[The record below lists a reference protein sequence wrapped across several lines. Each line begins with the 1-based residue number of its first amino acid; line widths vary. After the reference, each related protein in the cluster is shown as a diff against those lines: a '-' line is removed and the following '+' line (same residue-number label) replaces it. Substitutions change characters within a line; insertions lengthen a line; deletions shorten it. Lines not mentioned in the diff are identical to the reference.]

1 MSDDRGV
8 LVLSESKSE
17 RNRSSLSPGPGPSL
31 GPFAW
36 KRMESEE
43 EMHENLRIQFK
54 ALQEQQ
60 HKRLQKQL
68 EKKRE
73 KQVSLKEGGN
83 DPKLTFGIQNELN
96 LLREGGQPAKDTFSQ
111 RLLEEE
117 IEQLHEQLREIVDE
131 NGRLYKL
138 VKEKDFEIKHLK
150 KKIEED
156 RWAFTGTAGV
166 AGDVIATKV
175 VELSKKNRDLTAET
189 ESEKTRVKQLNNRV
203 RDLEKELQTAL
214 AKIQT
219 QGGRDSVTK
228 QFNPKTT
235 EGIVVENPEMKTL
248 QDKLASA
255 NFKMVEYRNQIQTIK
270 QELKIA
276 QKVLASEVGED
287 INIQQLFNSPGTW
300 RGRAQQILVLQSKIR
315 ELENQLGT
323 TRNRSNNNE
332 EEMRNHSETKKFSA
346 QEKNLLKIR
355 ILEKEKKDALEKL
368 TSERDSLQKDYE
380 DLKRKCDGIKSRNK
394 VLSNEIKTLK
404 SQIAT
409 LIEKGKHDDEL
420 IDALMS
426 QLKQLQ
432 DILSKLSHQDE
443 RAKET
448 QQNLDQQLSIEAQKN
463 SCIIAQ
469 LRNMVAEREA
479 KVRELEEEI
488 GHLTLQHVQNKDRSE
503 DSNLMDGSALSSKFF
518 EEPNFNLLKPPS
530 SAGDQVGRVGPSR
543 TVSSLGH
550 TLVESSITQPSLP
563 SPNMSPRRPSE
574 MDFTEL
580 KRSQAQIMEYKTLLQ
595 SAEVERDRLSEF
607 VAVLQKRVDEGNN
620 KLLETDR
627 KLQEERHRCVVLE
640 QQLEKTKMDTGKPS
654 TSQKATTRT
663 KSGLSANNAR
673 HNLNVSE
680 RRDMSLSQLS
690 EVPLESQV
698 EELTSRLLIQAEENE
713 ALKTAMSNI
722 LKVKEED
729 YRLYH
734 ETMSQVKQIFL
745 QALRQQQMEKN

>member
-543 TVSSLGH
+543 
-550 TLVESSITQPSLP
+550 
-563 SPNMSPRRPSE
+563 PSE

>member
-1 MSDDRGV
+1 
-8 LVLSESKSE
+8 
-17 RNRSSLSPGPGPSL
+17 
-31 GPFAW
+31 
-36 KRMESEE
+36 MESEE
-43 EMHENLRIQFK
+43 GMHENLRLQFK

-60 HKRLQKQL
+60 QKRLQRQL

-73 KQVSLKEGGN
+73 KHMSLQGGGN
-83 DPKLTFGIQNELN
+83 DPKATFGIQNELN
-96 LLREGGQPAKDTFSQ
+96 LLLEGGQPATDTFSQ

-156 RWAFTGTAGV
+156 RWAFTGTAGM
-166 AGDVIATKV
+166 AGDVIATKI
-175 VELSKKNRDLTAET
+175 VELSKKNRELTAET

-203 RDLEKELQTAL
+203 RDLERELQTAL
-214 AKIQT
+214 TKIQA

-228 QFNPKTT
+228 QFNPRTT
-235 EGIVVENPEMKTL
+235 EGNV
-248 QDKLASA
+248 
-255 NFKMVEYRNQIQTIK
+255 R
-270 QELKIA
+270 
-276 QKVLASEVGED
+276 
-287 INIQQLFNSPGTW
+287 
-300 RGRAQQILVLQSKIR
+300 
-315 ELENQLGT
+315 
-323 TRNRSNNNE
+323 
-332 EEMRNHSETKKFSA
+332 
-346 QEKNLLKIR
+346 
-355 ILEKEKKDALEKL
+355 L
-368 TSERDSLQKDYE
+368 TSERDTLQKDHE
-380 DLKRKCDGIKSRNK
+380 ELKRKCDGIRSRNK

-409 LIEKGKHDDEL
+409 LLEKGKHDDEL

-443 RAKET
+443 KAKEA
-448 QQNLDQQLSIEAQKN
+448 QQSLGQQLTIEAQRN

-469 LRNMVAEREA
+469 LQKMVAEREA
-479 KVRELEEEI
+479 KVQELEEEI
-488 GHLTLQHVQNKDRSE
+488 GRLTLQHLQKKEGSD
-503 DSNLMDGSALSSKFF
+503 DSSLMDGSSLSSRFI
-518 EEPNFNLLKPPS
+518 EEPNFNLLKAPA
-530 SAGDQVGRVGPSR
+530 SAGDHAGRVGASR

-563 SPNMSPRRPSE
+563 SPNVSPRRPSE
-574 MDFTEL
+574 MDSAEL
-580 KRSQAQIMEYKTLLQ
+580 KRSQGQIMEFKTLLQ

-607 VAVLQKRVDEGNN
+607 VAVLQKRVDEGNS
-620 KLLETDR
+620 KLLEMDK

-640 QQLEKTKMDTGKPS
+640 QQLEKTKMDTGRPT
-654 TSQKATTRT
+654 TSQKSAART
-663 KSGLSANNAR
+663 KAGLPANNAR
-673 HNLNVSE
+673 HNLNVTE
-680 RRDMSLSQLS
+680 RQDLSLSQLS

-698 EELTSRLLIQAEENE
+698 EELATRLLIQTEENKS
-713 ALKTAMSNI
+713 LKVAMNNI

-729 YRLYH
+729 FRLYH

>member
-1 MSDDRGV
+1 
-8 LVLSESKSE
+8 
-17 RNRSSLSPGPGPSL
+17 
-31 GPFAW
+31 
-36 KRMESEE
+36 MESEE
-43 EMHENLRIQFK
+43 GMHENLRLQFK

-60 HKRLQKQL
+60 HKRLQRQL

-73 KQVSLKEGGN
+73 KHMSLKGGGN
-83 DPKLTFGIQNELN
+83 DPKATFGIQNELN
-96 LLREGGQPAKDTFSQ
+96 LLREGGQPAKNTFSQ

-156 RWAFTGTAGV
+156 RWAFTGTAGL
-166 AGDVIATKV
+166 AGDVIATKI
-175 VELSKKNRDLTAET
+175 VELSKKNRDLTAQT

-203 RDLEKELQTAL
+203 RDLERELQTAL
-214 AKIQT
+214 AKIQA

-228 QFNPKTT
+228 QFNPRTI
-235 EGIVVENPEMKTL
+235 EGILAENPEVKTL

-255 NFKMVEYRNQIQTIK
+255 NFKMIEYRNQIQTIK
-270 QELKIA
+270 QELKVA

-287 INIQQLFNSPGTW
+287 VNIQQLLSSPGTW

-315 ELENQLGT
+315 ELENQLGSI
-323 TRNRSNNNE
+323 RNRSINNE
-332 EEMRNHSETKKFSA
+332 EEMPNHSETKKFSA

-355 ILEKEKKDALEKL
+355 NLEKEKKEALERL
-368 TSERDSLQKDYE
+368 TCERDTLQKDHE
-380 DLKRKCDGIKSRNK
+380 ELKRKCDGIKSRNK
-394 VLSNEIKTLK
+394 VLSNEVKTFK

-409 LIEKGKHDDEL
+409 LLEKGKHDDEL

-432 DILSKLSHQDE
+432 NILSKLSHQDE
-443 RAKET
+443 KAKEA
-448 QQNLDQQLSIEAQKN
+448 QQNMGQQLTMEAQKN
-463 SCIIAQ
+463 DCIIAQ
-469 LRNMVAEREA
+469 LRRMVAEREA
-479 KVRELEEEI
+479 KVQELEEEI
-488 GHLTLQHVQNKDRSE
+488 DRLTLQHLQNKDLSE
-503 DSNLMDGSALSSKFF
+503 DSDLMDGSSLSSKFI
-518 EEPNFNLLKPPS
+518 EEPNFNLLKPPA
-530 SAGDQVGRVGPSR
+530 SAGDHIGRVGASR
-543 TVSSLGH
+543 MVSSLGH

-563 SPNMSPRRPSE
+563 SPNHSPAPRFCDPHA
-574 MDFTEL
+574 FG
-580 KRSQAQIMEYKTLLQ
+580 SQGQVVEFKSLLQ

-620 KLLETDR
+620 KLLETDK

-640 QQLEKTKMDTGKPS
+640 QQLEKTKMDTGKAT
-654 TSQKATTRT
+654 TSQKSATKT
-663 KSGLSANNAR
+663 KAGLPANNAR

-680 RRDMSLSQLS
+680 RRDLSLSQLS

-698 EELTSRLLIQAEENE
+698 EELTTRLLIQAEENE
-713 ALKTAMSNI
+713 ALKATMNNI

-729 YRLYH
+729 FRLYH

-745 QALRQQQMEKN
+745 QALRQQQM

>member
-1 MSDDRGV
+1 
-8 LVLSESKSE
+8 
-17 RNRSSLSPGPGPSL
+17 
-31 GPFAW
+31 
-36 KRMESEE
+36 MESEE
-43 EMHENLRIQFK
+43 GMHENLRLQFK

-60 HKRLQKQL
+60 HKRLQRQL

-73 KQVSLKEGGN
+73 KHMSLKGGGN
-83 DPKLTFGIQNELN
+83 DPKATFGIQNELN

-156 RWAFTGTAGV
+156 RWAFTGTAGL
-166 AGDVIATKV
+166 AGDVVATKI

-189 ESEKTRVKQLNNRV
+189 EGEKTRVKQLNNRV
-203 RDLEKELQTAL
+203 RDLERELQAAL
-214 AKIQT
+214 AKIQA

-228 QFNPKTT
+228 QLNPRTT
-235 EGIVVENPEMKTL
+235 EGILAENPEVKTL

-255 NFKMVEYRNQIQTIK
+255 NFKIVEYRNQIQTIK
-270 QELKIA
+270 QELKVA

-287 INIQQLFNSPGTW
+287 LNIQQLLSSPGTW

-315 ELENQLGT
+315 ELENQLGSI
-323 TRNRSNNNE
+323 RSHSINNE
-332 EEMRNHSETKKFSA
+332 EEMPNHSETRKFSA

-355 ILEKEKKDALEKL
+355 ILEKEKKDALERL
-368 TSERDSLQKDYE
+368 MSERDTLQKDHE
-380 DLKRKCDGIKSRNK
+380 ELKRKCDGIKSRNK

-409 LIEKGKHDDEL
+409 LLEKGKHDDEL

-443 RAKET
+443 RAKEA
-448 QQNLDQQLSIEAQKN
+448 QQNMGLQLTMEAQKN

-469 LRNMVAEREA
+469 LRSMVAEREA
-479 KVRELEEEI
+479 KVQELEEEI
-488 GHLTLQHVQNKDRSE
+488 GRLTLQHLQNKNRSE
-503 DSNLMDGSALSSKFF
+503 DSNLMDSSSLSSKFI
-518 EEPNFNLLKPPS
+518 EEPNFNLLKLPA
-530 SAGDQVGRVGPSR
+530 SAGDHIGRVGASR

-563 SPNMSPRRPSE
+563 SPNVSPRRPSE
-574 MDFTEL
+574 MDSTEL
-580 KRSQAQIMEYKTLLQ
+580 KRSQGQIMEFKTLLQ

-620 KLLETDR
+620 KLLETDK

-640 QQLEKTKMDTGKPS
+640 QQLEKTQMDAGKPT
-654 TSQKATTRT
+654 TSQKSTART
-663 KSGLSANNAR
+663 KAGLPANNTR

-680 RRDMSLSQLS
+680 RRDLSLSQLS

-698 EELTSRLLIQAEENE
+698 EELTTRLLIQAEENE
-713 ALKTAMSNI
+713 SLKAAMNNI

-729 YRLYH
+729 FRLYH

>member
-8 LVLSESKSE
+8 LVLSQSKSE
-17 RNRSSLSPGPGPSL
+17 GNPSSFSTSPGRGLGPTL

-43 EMHENLRIQFK
+43 EMHENLRLQFK

-60 HKRLQKQL
+60 HKRLQRQL

-73 KQVSLKEGGN
+73 KHVSLKEGGN

-96 LLREGGQPAKDTFSQ
+96 LLREGGEPAKDTFSQ

-156 RWAFTGTAGV
+156 RWAFTGTAGL

-203 RDLEKELQTAL
+203 RDLERELQTAL

-228 QFNPKTT
+228 QFNPRIT

-255 NFKMVEYRNQIQTIK
+255 NFKMVEYRNQIQAIK

-287 INIQQLFNSPGTW
+287 INIQQLLNSPGTW

-332 EEMRNHSETKKFSA
+332 EEMPNHSETKKFSA

-368 TSERDSLQKDYE
+368 TSERDSLQKDHE

-409 LIEKGKHDDEL
+409 LLEKGKHDDEL

-432 DILSKLSHQDE
+432 DILSKLSQQDE

-448 QQNLDQQLSIEAQKN
+448 QQNLDQQLTIEAQKN

-479 KVRELEEEI
+479 KVQELEEEI
-488 GHLTLQHVQNKDRSE
+488 GLLTLQHLQNKDRSE
-503 DSNLMDGSALSSKFF
+503 DSNLMDGSPLSSKFF
-518 EEPNFNLLKPPS
+518 EEPNFNLLKAPV
-530 SAGDQVGRVGPSR
+530 SAGDHVGRVGTS
-543 TVSSLGH
+543 
-550 TLVESSITQPSLP
+550 
-563 SPNMSPRRPSE
+563 RPSE

-654 TSQKATTRT
+654 TSQKSTTRT

-729 YRLYH
+729 YRLYQ

-745 QALRQQQMEKN
+745 QALRQQQMEKK

>member
-1 MSDDRGV
+1 
-8 LVLSESKSE
+8 
-17 RNRSSLSPGPGPSL
+17 
-31 GPFAW
+31 
-36 KRMESEE
+36 MESEE
-43 EMHENLRIQFK
+43 GMHENLRLSLR

-73 KQVSLKEGGN
+73 KHMNLTGGGN
-83 DPKLTFGIQNELN
+83 DPKATFGIQNELN

-138 VKEKDFEIKHLK
+138 VKEKDFENKAPQ

-156 RWAFTGTAGV
+156 RWAFTGTAGM
-166 AGDVIATKV
+166 AGDVIATKI

-203 RDLEKELQTAL
+203 RDLERELQTAL
-214 AKIQT
+214 AKIQA
-219 QGGRDSVTK
+219 QGGRESVTK
-228 QFNPKTT
+228 QFNPKTM
-235 EGIVVENPEMKTL
+235 EGILAENPEVKTL

-270 QELKIA
+270 QELKVA

-287 INIQQLFNSPGTW
+287 INIQQLLTSPGTW

-315 ELENQLGT
+315 ELENQLGSL
-323 TRNRSNNNE
+323 RNRSINNE
-332 EEMRNHSETKKFSA
+332 EEMPNHSETKKFSA

-355 ILEKEKKDALEKL
+355 ILEKEKKDALERL
-368 TSERDSLQKDYE
+368 TTERDTLQKDHE
-380 DLKRKCDGIKSRNK
+380 ELKRKCDGIKSRNK

-404 SQIAT
+404 SQMAT
-409 LIEKGKHDDEL
+409 LLEKGKHDDEL

-443 RAKET
+443 RAKEA
-448 QQNLDQQLSIEAQKN
+448 QQNLGQQMTMEAQKN

-469 LRNMVAEREA
+469 LRRMVAEREA
-479 KVRELEEEI
+479 KVQELEEEI
-488 GHLTLQHVQNKDRSE
+488 SHLTLQHHLQNKDRSE
-503 DSNLMDGSALSSKFF
+503 DSNLMDGSSLSSKFI
-518 EEPNFNLLKPPS
+518 EEPNFNLLKPPA
-530 SAGDQVGRVGPSR
+530 SAGDHIGRVGASR

-563 SPNMSPRRPSE
+563 SPNVSPRRPSE
-574 MDFTEL
+574 MDSTEL
-580 KRSQAQIMEYKTLLQ
+580 KRSQAQIMEFKTLLQ

-607 VAVLQKRVDEGNN
+607 VAVLQKRVDEGNS
-620 KLLETDR
+620 KLLETDK

-640 QQLEKTKMDTGKPS
+640 QQLEKNKMDTGKP
-654 TSQKATTRT
+654 TASQKSATRT
-663 KSGLSANNAR
+663 KGGLPANNTR

-680 RRDMSLSQLS
+680 RRDLSLSQLS

-698 EELTSRLLIQAEENE
+698 EELTTRLLIQAEENE
-713 ALKTAMSNI
+713 ALKAAMNNI

-729 YRLYH
+729 FRLYH